1 MVRDKMMR
9 NSTVVSHQQTV
20 SISIISREVL
30 GLEYEVSDKCA
41 LRVLPEPVTRSM
53 GTGGCGGGTPTRGLG
68 VEPPSTNHWRVKT
81 STPNLGIFPLFSF
94 IFIFIIVHCTNLL
107 GVVKNIS
114 VCISA
119 VIKIIII
126 FYIVKFEPPC
136 GNILHRYIDNLPLLE
151 FGDVFYYAIR

>member
-20 SISIISREVL
+20 LISIISREVL

-41 LRVLPEPVTRSM
+41 LCVLPEPVTRSM
-53 GTGGCGGGTPTRGLG
+53 GTGGCGGGTPTWGLG
-68 VEPPSTNHWRVKT
+68 VAPSTNHWRVKT

-107 GVVKNIS
+107 GLGCK
-114 VCISA
+114 
-119 VIKIIII
+119 K
-126 FYIVKFEPPC
+126 Y
-136 GNILHRYIDNLPLLE
+136 
-151 FGDVFYYAIR
+151 

>member
-1 MVRDKMMR
+1 M
-9 NSTVVSHQQTV
+9 SHQQTV

-81 STPNLGIFPLFSF
+81 STPNLGIFPFVQFYLYF
-94 IFIFIIVHCTNLL
+94 IRGL
-107 GVVKNIS
+107 VVKNIS

-126 FYIVKFEPPC
+126 VYTVKFEPPC
-136 GNILHRYIDNLPLLE
+136 GNILHRYTDNLPLL
-151 FGDVFYYAIR
+151 

>member
-20 SISIISREVL
+20 LISIISREVL

-41 LRVLPEPVTRSM
+41 LCVLPEPVTRSM

-94 IFIFIIVHCTNLL
+94 IFIFYYCPLYQSL
-107 GVVKNIS
+107 RGCKNIS

-136 GNILHRYIDNLPLLE
+136 GNILHRYIDNLPLL
-151 FGDVFYYAIR
+151 

>member
-81 STPNLGIFPLFSF
+81 STPNLEIFPLFSF
-94 IFIFIIVHCTNLL
+94 IFIFYYC
-107 GVVKNIS
+107 
-114 VCISA
+114 
-119 VIKIIII
+119 
-126 FYIVKFEPPC
+126 
-136 GNILHRYIDNLPLLE
+136 PLYQSLRI
-151 FGDVFYYAIR
+151 GL